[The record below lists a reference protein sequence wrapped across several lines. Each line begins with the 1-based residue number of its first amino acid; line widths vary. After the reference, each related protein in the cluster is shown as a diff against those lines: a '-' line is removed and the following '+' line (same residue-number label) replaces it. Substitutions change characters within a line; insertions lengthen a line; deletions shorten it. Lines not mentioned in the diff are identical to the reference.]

1 MATFGET
8 IKQWRLDLRLGLRES
23 AKRIGIS
30 ATYLS
35 RLENNKENSPQAD
48 KLLQIAKVYDKD
60 KDEIF
65 SLVDHRVHPDIE
77 ETYKKNKIYKEKLPE
92 LMRTIAQQNLSSTEW
107 DQLIDDTRNRRKQ

>member
-35 RLENNKENSPQAD
+35 RLENNKENPPQAD
-48 KLLQIAKVYDKD
+48 KLVQIAKVYDKEE
-60 KDEIF
+60 DEIF
-65 SLVDHRVHPDIE
+65 SLADRVPPDIE

-107 DQLIDDTRNRRKQ
+107 DQLIDDTKNRRKR

>member
-35 RLENNKENSPQAD
+35 RLENNKENPPQAD
-48 KLLQIAKVYDKD
+48 KLVQIAKVYEKE

-65 SLVDHRVHPDIE
+65 SLADRVPPIS
-77 ETYKKNKIYKEKLPE
+77 KKLIKKIRFIKKSC
-92 LMRTIAQQNLSSTEW
+92 QN
-107 DQLIDDTRNRRKQ
+107 